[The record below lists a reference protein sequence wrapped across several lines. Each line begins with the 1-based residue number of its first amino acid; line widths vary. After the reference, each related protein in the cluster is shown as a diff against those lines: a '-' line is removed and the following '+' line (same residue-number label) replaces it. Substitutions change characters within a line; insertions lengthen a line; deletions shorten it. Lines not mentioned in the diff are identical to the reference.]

1 MATEAEVFRTWADTG
16 SYAAAGRRHGV
27 TPAAVKRIIA
37 NQAKSFTHLVTSY
50 TPAPLRKT
58 PSGASSLHP
67 ARLFCFPCAAAIP
80 LPPRPKRS
88 DTKTLSQVF
97 VLLG

>member
-1 MATEAEVFRTWADTG
+1 MATEAEVSRTWADTG

-37 NQAKSFTHLVTSY
+37 NQAKSFTHSVTSY

-58 PSGASSLHP
+58 LSGASSLHP
-67 ARLFCFPCAAAIP
+67 TRLFCLPCATAIP
-80 LPPRPKRS
+80 CPKRFGA
-88 DTKTLSQVF
+88 KTLSQVF